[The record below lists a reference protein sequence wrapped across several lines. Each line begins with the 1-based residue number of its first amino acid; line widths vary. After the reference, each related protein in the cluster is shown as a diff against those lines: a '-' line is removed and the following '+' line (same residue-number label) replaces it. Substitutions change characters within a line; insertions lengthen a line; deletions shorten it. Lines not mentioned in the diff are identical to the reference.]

1 MNDYIIMFYQ
11 SKSQI
16 FYFGVDIIVSLV
28 ILIFAHSNVAVVK
41 YMYFMNKS
49 EIAAAITANW
59 ETSGAKTISKKD
71 INSLR
76 ENPPKFGVL
85 DERSGRKIYA
95 FLDGGVIKK
104 MVIPIYSGKP
114 RAEGRALLAEI
125 ESSFTLHDLHRVGMD
140 DK

>member
-1 MNDYIIMFYQ
+1 MMFYQ

-41 YMYFMNKS
+41 YMYFMDNKS

-71 INSLR
+71 INSLK

-85 DERSGRKIYA
+85 DERAGRKIYA

-104 MVIPIYSGKP
+104 MVIPVYSGKP
-114 RAEGRALLAEI
+114 RAEGRALLAQI

>member
-1 MNDYIIMFYQ
+1 MFYQ

-41 YMYFMNKS
+41 YMYFMDNKS

-71 INSLR
+71 INSLK

-85 DERSGRKIYA
+85 DERAGRKIYA

-104 MVIPIYSGKP
+104 MVIPVYSGKP
-114 RAEGRALLAEI
+114 RAEGRALLAQI